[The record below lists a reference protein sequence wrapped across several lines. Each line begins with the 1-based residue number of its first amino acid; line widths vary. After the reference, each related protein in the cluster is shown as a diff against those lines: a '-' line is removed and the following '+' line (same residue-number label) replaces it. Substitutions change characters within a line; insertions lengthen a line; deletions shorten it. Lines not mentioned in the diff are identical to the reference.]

1 MAPMVADYSRR
12 LNRFVPFEE
21 KVLKAD
27 RDDRVAE
34 RMLKEAA
41 QAQLLVALDERG
53 EELDS
58 RQLAKTV
65 SGWMNRGLQGVLM
78 VIGGA
83 DGLPEE
89 IKRKAD
95 RTIALSRMTLPHRM
109 ARLLLVE
116 QLYRALCIIRN
127 VPYQK

>member
-1 MAPMVADYSRR
+1 MASMVADYSRR

-27 RDDRVAE
+27 RDDRIAE

-58 RQLAKTV
+58 RQLARTV
-65 SGWMNRGLQGVLM
+65 SGWMNQGLQGVLM